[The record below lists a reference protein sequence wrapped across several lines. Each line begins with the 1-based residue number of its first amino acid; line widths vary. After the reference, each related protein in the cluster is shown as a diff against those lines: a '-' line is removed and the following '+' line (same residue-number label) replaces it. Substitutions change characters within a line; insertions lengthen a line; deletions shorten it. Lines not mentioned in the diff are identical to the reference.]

1 MAVSSP
7 RARFSRHRAPGAARS
22 VAQTGDRVLKVL
34 CIGAALLAAVVLI
47 DIAYQIISGA
57 QPAFA
62 RFGLGFVGH
71 TVWQPNDPFDH
82 FGSGAALYGTAVT
95 SVIALAIGT
104 PLGIAIGL
112 FMALMAGPMT
122 RRIAG
127 PLVEML
133 AAVPS
138 VIVGFWG
145 VIFLAPFV
153 HSTLEPVL
161 HSTLGFTGLFG
172 APGTTGL
179 SLFTAGLVLAF
190 MILPIVASLSR
201 DLFLTVPP
209 ELRDGAEALGATRWE
224 VIRGVVLP
232 STASGVAAATMLA
245 FGRALG
251 EAIAVTYVIG
261 SVNQV
266 TKSLLDPGVTLASR
280 IANDITYI
288 ESHYHLPSL
297 YYCAVILLVI
307 SVLVNLAGQWIGRR
321 FDVRSTL
328 VTT

>member
-1 MAVSSP
+1 MAVTTP
-7 RARFSRHRAPGAARS
+7 RARLPRRRAPRAARS
-22 VAQTGDRVLKVL
+22 AAQTGDRVLKVL
-34 CIGAALLAAVVLI
+34 CVGAALLAAVVLI

-62 RFGLGFVGH
+62 RFGLGFVGN

-82 FGSGAALYGTAVT
+82 FGAGAALYGTAVT

-112 FMALMAGPMT
+112 FMALMAGPVT
-122 RRIAG
+122 RRIVG

-145 VIFLAPFV
+145 VVFLAPFV
-153 HSTLEPVL
+153 HGTLEPVL

-172 APGTTGL
+172 PPGTTGL

-288 ESHYHLPSL
+288 ESRYHLPSL

-321 FDVRSTL
+321 FDVQSTL

>member
-1 MAVSSP
+1 M
-7 RARFSRHRAPGAARS
+7 
-22 VAQTGDRVLKVL
+22 LKAL
-34 CIGAALLAAVVLI
+34 CVGAALLAAVVLI

-62 RFGLGFVGH
+62 RFGLAFIGH
-71 TVWQPNDPFDH
+71 TVWQPNDPFDR
-82 FGSGAALYGTAVT
+82 FGAGAALYGTAVT

-122 RRIAG
+122 RRFVG

-133 AAVPS
+133 AAIPS

-153 HSTLEPVL
+153 HTRSSPP
-161 HSTLGFTGLFG
+161 FTACSGSRVCSG
-172 APGTTGL
+172 PPETTGL

-201 DLFLTVPP
+201 DLFLTVPR

-232 STASGVAAATMLA
+232 SHRLGGGGGDDARLRP
-245 FGRALG
+245 RARRGDRGDLRDRQRQPDH
-251 EAIAVTYVIG
+251 AIAVESRGYARLADRQRHHLPRVP
-261 SVNQV
+261 
-266 TKSLLDPGVTLASR
+266 LPPPLASTT
-280 IANDITYI
+280 A
-288 ESHYHLPSL
+288 
-297 YYCAVILLVI
+297 
-307 SVLVNLAGQWIGRR
+307 
-321 FDVRSTL
+321 RSSCS
-328 VTT
+328 